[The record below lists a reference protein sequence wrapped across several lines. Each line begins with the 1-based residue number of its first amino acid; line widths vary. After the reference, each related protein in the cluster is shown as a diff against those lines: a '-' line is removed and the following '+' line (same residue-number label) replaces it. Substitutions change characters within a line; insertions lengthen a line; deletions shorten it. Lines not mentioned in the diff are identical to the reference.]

1 METGWEIIGKNYGQH
16 TDPKRGIITVEN
28 MLEGYFMKY
37 KNITMYTVLDAG
49 HSLVQEKKP
58 IMNIILQKI
67 IGATPNRSP

>member
-1 METGWEIIGKNYGQH
+1 
-16 TDPKRGIITVEN
+16 